1 MYSPPEWVRCR
12 RYNAMPATVWSLGVL
27 LYDMV
32 CGDIPFECDQ
42 QILRAHVLFRKHVSP
57 GERVYRVRFTH
68 RRSIAYRAGASVC
81 LFVCLFQHD
90 NFRTIKRRMMKL
102 GSYVHC
108 TKISSSANLGVIGQ
122 RSRSSETKK
131 TKKCGIFLERS
142 SRMQVVSSASSTPV
156 GKSAHAV

>member
-102 GSYVHC
+102 GGEVHC
-108 TKISSSANLGVIGQ
+108 AKISPEFEFGGQ
-122 RSRSSETKK
+122 RSRSPGTKRR
-131 TKKCGIFLERS
+131 TIAVFFSGRGPRAALH
-142 SRMQVVSSASSTPV
+142 AGAATPV
-156 GKSAHAV
+156 GKSSHAV